1 MEASVSQVD
10 DSEFLRTVL
19 DSLLTGVYVVNRN
32 GKVLLW
38 NSAAERMTGYLR
50 HDVVGHPSPVDVV
63 VTADANYI
71 ELLGEAAP
79 VAIALRD
86 GKPNTRQVS
95 LLHKDGHRVPTRL
108 HTVPLRDGQHAIIA
122 AVESFSDYVAAQEAD
137 PRRSKL
143 ARYGCLD
150 PVSGVLTHTMLQA
163 HLREALAT
171 FAEQPVPLATLCV
184 GINGLDAIRAR
195 HGQAAIDAV
204 LRVVGQTVECSLR
217 PTDFVGRW
225 LENQF
230 LAILTECN
238 EEEVNAVTQRVRRL
252 ALQSKVAW
260 WGDSLTLDLSMGST
274 SVQQGDTAE
283 TLVERAEMNLRAN
296 LVLGAV
302 PIGLSQ

>member
-1 MEASVSQVD
+1 MSQVD
-10 DSEFLRTVL
+10 DPEFLRKVL
-19 DSLLTGVYVVNRN
+19 DSLLTGVYVVDRN

-50 HDVVGHPSPVDVV
+50 QDVVGHLSPVDVV
-63 VTADANYI
+63 VTADANYV

-95 LLHKDGHRVPTRL
+95 LLHKDGHRAPTRL
-108 HTVPLRDGQHAIIA
+108 HTMPLRDGEHAIIA
-122 AVESFSDYVAAQEAD
+122 AVESFSDYAAAQEAD

-150 PVSGVLTHTMLQA
+150 PVSGVLTHSMVQA

-171 FAEQPVPLATLCV
+171 FAEQPVPLSVLRV
-184 GINGLDAIRAR
+184 GVNGLDKIRAR
-195 HGQAAIDAV
+195 DGQAAIDAV
-204 LRVVGQTVECSLR
+204 LRVVGQTIECSLR

-225 LENQF
+225 LENEF

-238 EEEVNAVTQRVRRL
+238 DEEAKTVTRRVRRL
-252 ALQSKVAW
+252 ALQSRVEW
-260 WGDSLTLDLSMGST
+260 WGDSLVLELSMGST
-274 SVQQGDTAE
+274 SVRPGDTAK
-283 TLVERAEMNLRAN
+283 TLLERAEINLRAN
-296 LVLGAV
+296 LVPGDIPV
-302 PIGLSQ
+302 ELSQ